1 MTDWPNGARGAVA
14 FTFDFDAEEVWIG
27 DDPENANRPGVLS
40 QGTYGAKVAVPL
52 ILELLARH
60 GLRQTFFI
68 PGRVAERPPHRG
80 AQILAAGHEVGH
92 HGYTHTSPAKLS
104 PAEEEAELV
113 RALDVLRGL
122 GADPVGYRSPSWE
135 FSPETIGLLGKHGFA
150 YSSNYMDDLHPYLHP
165 GGELVELPIQWI
177 LDDAAHFW
185 FSSSGVDWTRT
196 MSPPS
201 HVHEI
206 WSAELDGIVALGG
219 CCIVTMHPQVIG
231 RPHRLG
237 FLDRFISE
245 VRTRRR
251 LDRDLRRDRRARA
264 VSREPGLSGRR
275 ALVTGGSSGIGAA
288 TAALLRERGAT
299 VATLDLHD
307 ADLTADVRDEV
318 MIADAVAAASGLLG
332 GAPDLLGASAGIYRV
347 EPFLTLPSA
356 EWDDV
361 QAINLR
367 GVFLT
372 GREVARSMIAGG
384 GGSIVNL
391 ASTAA
396 LSADPGEPTAHY
408 NASKAGVVALTR
420 QMAVELAPHG
430 IRVNCVCPG
439 LIDTPMLRMMD
450 DPEAGE
456 RYLHE
461 SVPLARLG
469 AAREVA
475 AAIAFLASQEAAYVT
490 GVALPIDGG
499 LTL

>member
-1 MTDWPNGARGAVA
+1 M
-14 FTFDFDAEEVWIG
+14 
-27 DDPENANRPGVLS
+27 
-40 QGTYGAKVAVPL
+40 
-52 ILELLARH
+52 
-60 GLRQTFFI
+60 
-68 PGRVAERPPHRG
+68 
-80 AQILAAGHEVGH
+80 
-92 HGYTHTSPAKLS
+92 
-104 PAEEEAELV
+104 

-165 GGELVELPIQWI
+165 GGELMELPIQWI
-177 LDDAAHFW
+177 LDDAPT
-185 FSSSGVDWTRT
+185 SGSR
-196 MSPPS
+196 
-201 HVHEI
+201 
-206 WSAELDGIVALGG
+206 AAAGLDANHLAAVA
-219 CCIVTMHPQVIG
+219 
-231 RPHRLG
+231 RA
-237 FLDRFISE
+237 
-245 VRTRRR
+245 
-251 LDRDLRRDRRARA
+251 RDLVGGAGRHRRVGRLLHHHHAPAGDRASRTGWRSSTGSSPRCARGTTSGSRPARDRRARS
-264 VSREPGLSGRR
+264 VSSNAGLSGRR
-275 ALVTGGSSGIGAA
+275 ALVTGGNSGIGAA

-318 MIADAVAAASGLLG
+318 MIADAVADAARLLG
-332 GAPDLLGASAGIYRV
+332 GAPDLLVASAGVYRI
-347 EPFLTLPSA
+347 EPFLTLTAA

-372 GREVARSMIAGG
+372 GREVARSMIAAGT

-396 LSADPGEPTAHY
+396 LSADAGEPTAHY

-439 LIDTPMLRMMD
+439 VIDTPMLRMMD
-450 DPEAGE
+450 DADAGE
-456 RYLHE
+456 RYLRE

-475 AAIAFLASQEAAYVT
+475 AAIAFLASPEAAYVT
-490 GVALPIDGG
+490 GVALPVDGG